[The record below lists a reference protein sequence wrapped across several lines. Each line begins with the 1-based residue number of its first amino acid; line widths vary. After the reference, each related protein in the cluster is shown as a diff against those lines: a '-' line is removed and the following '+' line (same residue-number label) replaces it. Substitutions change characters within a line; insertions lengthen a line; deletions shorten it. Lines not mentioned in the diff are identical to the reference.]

1 MWPTTNEFALS
12 ADKSLV
18 DAAIQQA
25 RDTNTWPQVH
35 YLWPLHPI
43 CQWLDYKLMAL
54 LGRQR
59 APVIRVQQGIAPGE
73 AVVLVLGQA
82 PNRRGQTMLTQWMG
96 VHLNAAGQPQA
107 VLSLED
113 VIQRTGFGGNS
124 LANDGQAMPMAHI
137 QAALPAVVQ
146 TAERYLKPIKQAF
159 DADCRARLGRELEK
173 LKTLQHKHF
182 AQLELD
188 FAKGIEQVN
197 AARRKQ
203 RESDTADLFKNYQ
216 QWIKDTLEL
225 DDRAQLT
232 IVAALAA

>member
-1 MWPTTNEFALS
+1 
-12 ADKSLV
+12 
-18 DAAIQQA
+18 
-25 RDTNTWPQVH
+25 
-35 YLWPLHPI
+35 
-43 CQWLDYKLMAL
+43 
-54 LGRQR
+54 
-59 APVIRVQQGIAPGE
+59 
-73 AVVLVLGQA
+73 
-82 PNRRGQTMLTQWMG
+82 MLTQWMG
-96 VHLNAAGQPQA
+96 VHLGKDGQPHT
-107 VLSLED
+107 VLSLEE
-113 VIQRTGFGGNS
+113 VMQRTGFGS
-124 LANDGQAMPMAHI
+124 SAMANDGQAMPMAHI

-146 TAERYLKPIKQAF
+146 MAERHLKPIKQAF
-159 DADCRARLGRELEK
+159 DADCRARLGRELDK

-203 RESDTADLFKNYQ
+203 RENDTADLFKNYQ